1 MTDSALR
8 NVGRNPMEKEKKG
21 GEGMQGKAT
30 ILESQHFKVQQN
42 C

>member
-8 NVGRNPMEKEKKG
+8 NVGRDPMEKEKG
-21 GEGMQGKAT
+21 GEGMQGKVT